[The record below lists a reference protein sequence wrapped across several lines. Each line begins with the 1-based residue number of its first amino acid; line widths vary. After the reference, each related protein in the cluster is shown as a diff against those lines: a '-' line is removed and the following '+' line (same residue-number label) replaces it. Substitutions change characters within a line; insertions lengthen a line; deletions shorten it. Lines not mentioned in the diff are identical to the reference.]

1 MKEGMDIIN
10 EKIAKLLFDGGY
22 RIMYQNG
29 AMYIEANKDVSREH
43 CMAVAMAI
51 SSLLKEEGWKSP
63 EIKILPNNCLN
74 NKCSYYDEHSEE
86 NCSSPDDFA
95 NSDKCNPYD
104 PEQMSEIF
112 EKAMRA
118 RGWFHKD
125 DPTDV
130 MVEEECPEC
139 RGKEM
144 ILAEGCDCDYCKITP
159 GYLPCHSCNG
169 SGTIS
174 RPMTV
179 GEVLEAYRRLLEL
192 VDIYKEYAELLIQEI
207 SSMVGLCYV
216 HGWKSENVEK
226 GKNLRE
232 KIDALSG
239 GKIKEE

>member
-1 MKEGMDIIN
+1 MW
-10 EKIAKLLFDGGY
+10 
-22 RIMYQNG
+22 
-29 AMYIEANKDVSREH
+29 REYEPK
-43 CMAVAMAI
+43 VDQI
-51 SSLLKEEGWKSP
+51 LSLLKEEGWKSP

-130 MVEEECPEC
+130 MVEEKCPRC
-139 RGKEM
+139 GGNGWYFLG
-144 ILAEGCDCDYCKITP
+144 ISHDGITHP
-159 GYLPCHSCNG
+159 SSKVDPCENCNG

-179 GEVLEAYRRLLEL
+179 EEVLGKYGEAIKALTVVRR
-192 VDIYKEYAELLIQEI
+192 VAEWTDVI
-207 SSMVGLCYV
+207 
-216 HGWKSENVEK
+216 KRFDN
-226 GKNLRE
+226 
-232 KIDALSG
+232 ALTLNG
-239 GKIKEE
+239 GKIKKEG